1 MVAWGGTIFEMF
13 RGTSVGVGTIALLCT
28 SMLLVSKSSLASSDE
43 DLAYIK
49 GGHETKMCEWPTTV
63 WLRSCTAT
71 LIHPR
76 VAIYAAHCGSKISSL
91 FFGEEDKS
99 KGSISPKVKFC
110 RTNPEYRSSSD
121 LGKGVDYAFCLL
133 EEPMEKMPI
142 APIGY
147 GCELEHIDP
156 KNPVWLVGFG
166 VNDNKEGRP
175 TYGVKRMVK
184 TNIGKKSADGTEL
197 ELGRLGFVSSNGDS
211 GGPAYIKL
219 PDGSW
224 RTVGITSWGAG
235 PGPNWYVSAAVAVPW
250 IHKILKEE
258 GYDDIDITPCFDD
271 DGTWAPSKD
280 CGGFALDPGTAYGT
294 YEQQCAVEAPL
305 SGPSASCGEPNPEA
319 KGAENAVGLSFTA
332 PKADQVFGT
341 DQDIEVKIKVSN
353 VGKEQE
359 LEVTLFVGDEAQDTL
374 DEAPFTWTLKGLAA
388 KKHEL
393 VAKLVVKK
401 SGAKSQTKPLLI
413 QVQDKGDAE
422 PSEDDTAK
430 SDAGTPDGSNSSDD
444 ASSDSQAPKDSAES
458 SSSDKSPKLDKDL
471 KKADEGCQVQGTRS
485 WVWSL
490 GLMGLLLGF
499 RRSRGR

>member
-1 MVAWGGTIFEMF
+1 ML
-13 RGTSVGVGTIALLCT
+13 RGKAVRAGLCAL
-28 SMLLVSKSSLASSDE
+28 SLMPLASPSFASSD
-43 DLAYIK
+43 APSPQIK

-110 RTNPEYRSSSD
+110 RTNPAYRSSSD

-147 GCELEHIDP
+147 GCELDHIDS

-197 ELGRLGFVSSNGDS
+197 ELGRLGFVSSSGDS

-250 IHKILKEE
+250 IHKVLKEE
-258 GYDDIDITPCFDD
+258 GYEDIDITPCFDD
-271 DGTWAPSKD
+271 DGTWAPSKE

-294 YEQQCAVEAPL
+294 YEQQCAVDAPL
-305 SGPSASCGEPNPEA
+305 SGPAASCGDPNPEA
-319 KGAENAVGLSFTA
+319 KGAQNALGLSFA
-332 PKADQVFGT
+332 SPKADHVFASGE
-341 DQDIEVKIKVSN
+341 DIEVEVKVSDAA
-353 VGKEQE
+353 KSKE
-359 LEVTLFVGDEAQDTL
+359 LEVTLYVGDEKQETL
-374 DEAPFTWTLKGLAA
+374 DEAPFRWTLKELPA

-401 SGAKSQTKPLLI
+401 TGAKAESKALVIEVQAQDEPKPSEGKDDSSKSD
-413 QVQDKGDAE
+413 VASPKGSKSPGTEPSGSDPSKDPSSTDESPEQDKDPDA
-422 PSEDDTAK
+422 AK
-430 SDAGTPDGSNSSDD
+430 T
-444 ASSDSQAPKDSAES
+444 
-458 SSSDKSPKLDKDL
+458 
-471 KKADEGCQVQGTRS
+471 GCQLQDFGVSFWG
-485 WVWSL
+485 L
-490 GLMGLLLGF
+490 GLVVLLAY
-499 RRSRGR
+499 RRRI

>member
-1 MVAWGGTIFEMF
+1 MF
-13 RGTSVGVGTIALLCT
+13 RRKGAGFGVSVLL
-28 SMLLVSKSSLASSDE
+28 SLGLWFQGSPSRAADE
-43 DLAYIK
+43 SPTPEIK

-76 VAIYAAHCGSKISSL
+76 VAIYAAHCGSKISTL

-110 RTNPEYRSSSD
+110 KTNPGYRSSSD
-121 LGKGVDYAFCLL
+121 LGKGLDYAFCLL
-133 EEPMEKMPI
+133 EEPMQDMPI

-156 KNPVWLVGFG
+156 KNPIWLVGFG

-224 RTVGITSWGAG
+224 RTVGITSWGKG

-250 IHKILKEE
+250 IHKVLKEE
-258 GYDDIDITPCFDD
+258 GYEDIDITPCFDD

-294 YEQQCAVEAPL
+294 YEQQCAVNAPL
-305 SGPSASCGEPNPEA
+305 SGPSASCGEANPDA
-319 KGAENAVGLSFTA
+319 KGSGNALGVSFA
-332 PKADQVFGT
+332 SPKPGQVF
-341 DQDIEVKIKVSN
+341 EVGDEVEVEVDVRGVKQGEAV
-353 VGKEQE
+353 
-359 LEVTLFVGDEAQDTL
+359 EVTLMVGAQQEETL
-374 DEAPFTWTLKGLAA
+374 DAEPFVWTLSDLRAQSYK
-388 KKHEL
+388 L
-393 VAKLVVKK
+393 VAEVVVKK
-401 SGAKSQTKPLLI
+401 TGQKVQSKALNLEVSGEQEP
-413 QVQDKGDAE
+413 E
-422 PSEDDTAK
+422 PSEEQSESAGESKKTPK
-430 SDAGTPDGSNSSDD
+430 SPEPSESEPSASTNSKVSPE
-444 ASSDSQAPKDSAES
+444 A
-458 SSSDKSPKLDKDL
+458 SSSDKSPKQDGEPPKG
-471 KKADEGCQVQGTRS
+471 GCQVGS
-485 WVWSL
+485 GGPMAASL
-490 GLMGLLLGF
+490 ALLLLFGV
-499 RRSRGR
+499 RRRG